1 MMPSDRNLA
10 RSVCKTITNKAI
22 AAMKPGDLLLDG
34 SADTRTGQLRI
45 LRKITTKGVVTAWL
59 FSYWNENRSR
69 NITISLTEK
78 SSKYSPTLKKGF
90 LTISQAKAIARRMQL
105 DVQAGRDPMSQRK
118 DEKTA
123 AQNANNTEIT
133 EIEYSKNA
141 LHTTLIKTNTDAST
155 NRSMKF
161 RSAQN
166 IKRLVHN
173 RETIPYPV
181 ITKKPSLG
189 FTLEE
194 IEMLLKGVDDYVNKV
209 YE

>member
-1 MMPSDRNLA
+1 MPSDRNLA
-10 RSVCKTITNKAI
+10 RSVYKTITTKAI

-59 FSYWNENRSR
+59 FSYWNESRSR

-90 LTISQAKAIARRMQL
+90 LTISQAKSIARKLQL
-105 DVQAGRDPMSQRK
+105 AVQAGLDPMSQRK

-123 AQNANNTEIT
+123 AHNANKTEIT

-155 NRSMKF
+155 NRSRF

-189 FTLEE
+189 FNLEE
-194 IEMLLKGVDDYVNKV
+194 IEMLLKEVDDYVNKI

>member
-1 MMPSDRNLA
+1 MPSDRNLA

-123 AQNANNTEIT
+123 AQNANKTEIT

-141 LHTTLIKTNTDAST
+141 LHTILIKTNTDAST

-173 RETIPYPV
+173 RETIPYPA

-194 IEMLLKGVDDYVNKV
+194 IEMLLKEVDDYVNKV

>member
-1 MMPSDRNLA
+1 MPSDRNLA

-90 LTISQAKAIARRMQL
+90 LTISQAKAIARKLQL
-105 DVQAGRDPMSQRK
+105 AVQAGLDPMSQRK

-123 AQNANNTEIT
+123 AQNANKTEIT

-155 NRSMKF
+155 NRSRF

-189 FTLEE
+189 FNLEE
-194 IEMLLKGVDDYVNKV
+194 IEMLLKEVDDYVNKI

>member
-1 MMPSDRNLA
+1 MPSDRNLA

-22 AAMKPGDLLLDG
+22 ATMKPGDLLLDG

>member
-1 MMPSDRNLA
+1 MPSDRNLA